1 MGIGEDYKRLVLT
14 RTGLSESELVC
25 PREKSDMTP
34 CVARD
39 GDLAMTDDFF
49 CAGCGANVRQLL
61 KVEEARQNTA
71 ESQGTDA

>member
-1 MGIGEDYKRLVLT
+1 MAIGDDYKRLILS

-39 GDLAMTDDFF
+39 GDLAMTRDFR
-49 CAGCGANVRQLL
+49 CAGCGSDIRQLL
-61 KVEEARQNTA
+61 KDEEARIRSRT
-71 ESQGTDA
+71 